1 MSRIGGNLNLIIDI
15 DGLRKI
21 AAKIRWKILNL
32 AHRANVAH
40 LGSSL
45 STVEILTL
53 LYFEILKINP
63 KNPKDENR
71 DRFILSKGHAAMA
84 LYSILS
90 EKGFFTEKELE
101 TFGKNGTILAE
112 HPDRNIPGV
121 ETATGSLGH
130 GFGVGIGM
138 ALAAKIKNQDYRV
151 YVLVSDGEC
160 NEGSVWEGAMFAP
173 MRQLDNLTVMVD
185 FNKWQA
191 TDRSTKVLALEPL
204 TDKWKSFGWEV
215 FEADGHDFAKLK
227 TMLEAASKVKN
238 KPSVIVCHTTKG
250 KGISFMEDNN
260 NWHYRVPNEEE
271 MAISKVELGI
281 K

>member
-1 MSRIGGNLNLIIDI
+1 MTHRSKSSHIG
-15 DGLRKI
+15 
-21 AAKIRWKILNL
+21 
-32 AHRANVAH
+32 
-40 LGSSL
+40 SCL
-45 STVEILTL
+45 SICEILYC
-53 LYFEILKINP
+53 LYFKVMNIDPHDPHKI
-63 KNPKDENR
+63 DR
-71 DRFILSKGHAAMA
+71 DKFILSKGHGSAA
-84 LYSILS
+84 LYATLA
-90 EKGFFTEKELE
+90 ERGFFPKDKLE
-101 TFGKNGTILAE
+101 GFYMDHGTL
-112 HPDRNIPGV
+112 PGHLDMQAV
-121 ETATGSLGH
+121 DGIEASAGSLGH
-130 GFGVGIGM
+130 GLSLGLGM
-138 ALAAKIKNQDYRV
+138 AIANKCDSNPGRIF
-151 YVLVSDGEC
+151 VLLGDGEC